1 MMKGK
6 MAKLAIVGSTG
17 ASDHTRASLPFH
29 IAFNGAHAS
38 GTEVLVILAG
48 DAAGLLKEGVAE
60 GVRGL
65 GIPPLAEL
73 LASCAEAGIPIH
85 V

>member
-1 MMKGK
+1 
-6 MAKLAIVGSTG
+6 MASLAIVGSTG
-17 ASDHTRASLPFH
+17 ASDPTRATIPFH
-29 IAFNGAHAS
+29 IAVNGAHAS

-60 GVRGL
+60 DVRGV
-65 GIPPLAEL
+65 GVPPLAGL
-73 LASCAEAGIPIH
+73 LARCAEVGIPIH

>member
-1 MMKGK
+1 

-17 ASDHTRASLPFH
+17 ASDPTRATIPFH
-29 IAFNGAHAS
+29 IAVNGAHAS
-38 GTEVLVILAG
+38 GTETLVILAG
-48 DAAGLLKEGVAE
+48 DAAGLLGEGVAE
-60 GVRGL
+60 GVRGV

-73 LASCAEAGIPIH
+73 LARCADAGIPIH

>member
-1 MMKGK
+1 

-17 ASDHTRASLPFH
+17 ASDPTRASIPFH
-29 IAFNGAHAS
+29 IAVNGAHAG

-48 DAAGLLKEGVAE
+48 DAAGLLKEGVPE
-60 GVRGL
+60 QVNGL
-65 GIPPLAEL
+65 GVPPLAAL
-73 LASCAEAGIPIH
+73 LARCTEARIPIH